1 MYFLLI
7 LNKSSFDVI
16 LILQTGNF
24 TEKKGFLPVIYSS
37 HTTLINIRDIIQEI
51 TMERENQQGNA
62 PTEIYSIHS
71 NQLCPKVHFLWPLEK
86 TKFSA
91 FYFFH

>member
-24 TEKKGFLPVIYSS
+24 TEKKGFLPVIYLS
-37 HTTLINIRDIIQEI
+37 HTTLKIRDIIQEI
-51 TMERENQQGNA
+51 TMERENQQRNA

-86 TKFSA
+86 IKFSP